1 MILATLPQ
9 RQENVGDRDACEP
22 VWKGEGKSGSQAGA
36 HKLRQHEGR
45 YRQRLAVLID
55 GDSLSSKIM
64 EGLFGVTAMHGDA
77 TIRHIH
83 HDWTQANMRGW
94 KKPACCGVS
103 CRK

>member
-1 MILATLPQ
+1 M
-9 RQENVGDRDACEP
+9 
-22 VWKGEGKSGSQAGA
+22 
-36 HKLRQHEGR
+36 
-45 YRQRLAVLID
+45 LID